1 MKWYSDCTKW
11 MFLLTF
17 DENTKTRVYN
27 RQTDEAKEKHI
38 NNCPLC
44 AIGHDI
50 NKEKIQTQ
58 KEMDADHV
66 LAWSNGGATD
76 ESNCQMLCKTHNRA
90 KGNR

>member
-1 MKWYSDCTKW
+1 MKCYSDCTKW

-50 NKEKIQTQ
+50 NKEKI
-58 KEMDADHV
+58 
-66 LAWSNGGATD
+66 
-76 ESNCQMLCKTHNRA
+76 
-90 KGNR
+90 

>member
-17 DENTKTRVYN
+17 DENTKTRAYN

-50 NKEKIQTQ
+50 NKEKI
-58 KEMDADHV
+58 
-66 LAWSNGGATD
+66 
-76 ESNCQMLCKTHNRA
+76 
-90 KGNR
+90 